1 MQTHWNGNKLSGSI
15 ATKGIVDP
23 IRDRVEEC
31 TFAVLEI
38 GGILRVP
45 MSSELQVRVDTLLS
59 QGYRRILLNLA
70 RLTDIDAAG
79 VGELMRV
86 YRKTAATGGLLRIA
100 NPRRRV
106 RQLLEIAGTLRF
118 LDPAVKRASA

>member
-1 MQTHWNGNKLSGSI
+1 MQTHWNGDKLSGSI
-15 ATKGIVDP
+15 ATRGIVDQ
-23 IRDRVEEC
+23 IRDRVEDC

-38 GGILRVP
+38 GGTLRVP
-45 MSSELQVRVDTLLS
+45 VTSELQVRVDTLLA

-79 VGELMRV
+79 IGELMRV
-86 YRKTAATGGLLRIA
+86 YRRTAATGGVLRIA
-100 NPRRRV
+100 NPPRRA

-118 LDPAVKRASA
+118 LDPAVKTA